1 MFYSKGYSL
10 ERMSEFLTTTSQG
23 VYGIPLGVSASYII
37 LFSIYGIATKIAPI
51 ALALIMFGL
60 GLGLT
65 VNDFLRVVKIPRDF
79 LVGFL
84 CQVILLPIIAF
95 ILIKII
101 PMPLEIALGVMVI
114 AAAPG
119 GVTSNVLT
127 KFANGDVALSV
138 SLTAIVSILSILTV
152 PFIIF
157 TSADLLG
164 VSEINREISMT
175 SMSLKMFFVVTVP
188 VIFGMVVR
196 SLMTDF
202 ITRKTLIVQRISVIL
217 FMIVFISIWVE
228 EWDRIISFITR
239 AGLVAFILNIV
250 MIFTGYYVAKYFT
263 SGVAQRKCISLE
275 CGLQNGTLAVF
286 VATQLFDNI
295 VFMVPTAAYALIMFV
310 TSIFFVLIVR
320 KIN

>member
-1 MFYSKGYSL
+1 M
-10 ERMSEFLTTTSQG
+10 E
-23 VYGIPLGVSASYII
+23 
-37 LFSIYGIATKIAPI
+37 IATKIAPL
-51 ALALIMFGL
+51 ALAIIMFGL

-65 VNDFLRVVKIPRDF
+65 INDFLRVIKVPVDF
-79 LVGFL
+79 IVGFF

-101 PMPLEIALGVMVI
+101 PMPIEIALGVMII

-127 KFANGDVALSV
+127 KFADGDVALSV
-138 SLTAIVSILSILTV
+138 TLTAIVSILSILTV

-157 TSADLLG
+157 TSADILG
-164 VSEINREISMT
+164 ITEINRDISMI
-175 SMSLKMFFVVTVP
+175 SMSLKMFLVVTIP
-188 VIFGMVVR
+188 VLFGMIIR
-196 SLMTDF
+196 RLMTDF
-202 ITRKTLIVQRISVIL
+202 IVRKTLIVQRISIIL
-217 FMIVFISIWVE
+217 FIVVFISIWVE

-239 AGLVAFILNIV
+239 AGLISLILNII
-250 MIFTGYYVAKYFT
+250 MILAGYYIAKYFT

-286 VATQLFDNI
+286 VATQLFDDI
-295 VFMVPTAAYALIMFV
+295 VFMVPTAAYALIMFI